1 MTVKETILEE
11 TLGLFQKE
19 GIEAYSEEELRNK
32 LDISQATYNELF
44 RSKEELVRQTVLF
57 DIEKQKNHHK
67 NLLKN
72 AGSAIEEI
80 LILLQD
86 GIKNINITSPAY
98 IIDLQQH
105 YGAVWNICL
114 NHLNTYSYH
123 QIYDILNRGVQE
135 GEFRKDINL
144 QLVTKIILEMV
155 GLLLNP
161 QVFPPD
167 RYNLAEVYR
176 SIYLYYIR
184 GICTETG
191 SKKAEGYFSTYTI

>member
-32 LDISQATYNELF
+32 LDISQAT
-44 RSKEELVRQTVLF
+44 
-57 DIEKQKNHHK
+57 HK